1 LHYEGEAQDTT
12 RVGGCV
18 SLIGIAFVLMFLF
31 GTISMY
37 TAFNNVKSNTYST
50 GFNVTLTNNCSWA
63 NNTCLQLNG
72 TSYMPMAYLTYEET
86 GTYNSSILTP

>member
-18 SLIGIAFVLMFLF
+18 SLIGIALVLMFLF

-37 TAFNNVKSNTYST
+37 TAFNNVKSDT
-50 GFNVTLTNNCSWA
+50 
-63 NNTCLQLNG
+63 
-72 TSYMPMAYLTYEET
+72 
-86 GTYNSSILTP
+86 